1 MNVWNHKN
9 YPLSVWQKRQ
19 KPLPG
24 KVNIFFIL
32 LHSRCRTTFVFFEG
46 YYKYAGLKAGLHIH
60 KTLTEVFTVFEGEF
74 TFHLQEGSEVLRAGD
89 TIIATPFHPH
99 GFSSNLPNSRMQIA
113 SIGYKNRENF
123 FIELEKIANGEI
135 NVDQDEL
142 EAFFNRYDQ
151 YNIK

>member
-1 MNVWNHKN
+1 MEPQK
-9 YPLSVWQKRQ
+9 LSVIRLAEKT
-19 KPLPG
+19 KTVTGKSEYLFHFTSLP
-24 KVNIFFIL
+24 VQDDI
-32 LHSRCRTTFVFFEG
+32 CFFEG
-46 YYKYAGLKAGLHIH
+46 YYKDAGLKAGLHIH

-135 NVDQDEL
+135 NFDQDEL